1 MTTPDV
7 AAVLIERQILLDRLE
22 AEVEESL
29 DQEIEEIKT
38 LARGQNPDT
47 GRPFGNDV
55 AALFDTFLGD
65 NVLAEGE
72 ALFTF
77 VGGRSYRSTN
87 KPPARLDQDPEL
99 VAQLASVNRLVEE
112 QIDTP
117 AGSVRYHAIPR
128 PLEGQRRGV
137 FVVAN
142 FLAQERAE
150 VDLAVRV
157 SGLAALAAL
166 LAAVGLAW
174 VLAGRLLAPL
184 RLLTDTARTITETD
198 LTGRI
203 PVRGRD
209 EIAELTRTFNAMLD
223 RLEDAFATQ
232 RAFLDDAG
240 HELRTPITII
250 RGHLEVSGDD
260 PEEREAA
267 TAVVMDE
274 LDRMARGVD
283 DLLVLARAERPG
295 FLETEPIDLAAF
307 TSELHAKASALAP
320 RTWSSTA
327 WPGPRSSATG
337 SGSPRRS

>member
-128 PLEGQRRGV
+128 PLEG
-137 FVVAN
+137 
-142 FLAQERAE
+142 
-150 VDLAVRV
+150 
-157 SGLAALAAL
+157 
-166 LAAVGLAW
+166 
-174 VLAGRLLAPL
+174 
-184 RLLTDTARTITETD
+184 
-198 LTGRI
+198 
-203 PVRGRD
+203 
-209 EIAELTRTFNAMLD
+209 
-223 RLEDAFATQ
+223 
-232 RAFLDDAG
+232 
-240 HELRTPITII
+240 
-250 RGHLEVSGDD
+250 
-260 PEEREAA
+260 
-267 TAVVMDE
+267 
-274 LDRMARGVD
+274 
-283 DLLVLARAERPG
+283 
-295 FLETEPIDLAAF
+295 
-307 TSELHAKASALAP
+307 
-320 RTWSSTA
+320 
-327 WPGPRSSATG
+327 
-337 SGSPRRS
+337 